1 MGWSCSETPPFPL
14 CLQCLRG
21 GAAALHA
28 QHSQAPAGAADGQ
41 QVLHARPPAGPP
53 ARPQPPHG
61 GQHPH
66 RQVGGGPGPTTP
78 PPPLRGPGPC
88 SQLTPCCLL
97 QGPTEDARVRA
108 EYQRWRQ
115 EWDLGGGVGV
125 FPCVP
130 RGVSASPGGVSC
142 SSPHLHPSSA
152 PQVPQIQHPD
162 LEQQNRPGWGQPPGG
177 VGLRLPVPRMH
188 PPPCIGSFPPGTP
201 TCAHHVPTPTRLPAP
216 L

>member
-1 MGWSCSETPPFPL
+1 MRGSSAAAWEPPLIPACCSCRAGRGGLGGLGGGRGGGHALLTPTSCRFTALGEGLFQLLQLLRAVGELRQKVTYEQDPLQSELPLLEKRLQEQLTCLLQRWGAQRKEGGLRMGWSCSETPPFPL

-78 PPPLRGPGPC
+78 PPPLGVLG
-88 SQLTPCCLL
+88 
-97 QGPTEDARVRA
+97 RA
-108 EYQRWRQ
+108 H
-115 EWDLGGGVGV
+115 
-125 FPCVP
+125 
-130 RGVSASPGGVSC
+130 S
-142 SSPHLHPSSA
+142 
-152 PQVPQIQHPD
+152 
-162 LEQQNRPGWGQPPGG
+162 
-177 VGLRLPVPRMH
+177 
-188 PPPCIGSFPPGTP
+188 
-201 TCAHHVPTPTRLPAP
+201 
-216 L
+216 